1 MFGNIKMFSKWKIF
15 SVENILRNGK
25 HFLLFDCV
33 VKITSENYFSH
44 LVLDVKNLF
53 SKNVNPSQPPPPW
66 TSTTHLH
73 PHNIQIG
80 KREKNCYHYSVAI
93 TTHWKPT
100 TIHTKPTTTHQ
111 NATTHTTQK
120 PPKHHHPHHHH
131 NNKIRDQRKWK
142 LGTKPNWGLVEVR
155 EKKWDEREK
164 KLDQWHAMFNPA
176 LIGWRERERR

>member
-1 MFGNIKMFSKWKIF
+1 MSSIKLCLAICKMFSECKIF

-25 HFLLFDCV
+25 HFLLVDCV

-80 KREKNCYHYSVAI
+80 KREKTA
-93 TTHWKPT
+93 
-100 TIHTKPTTTHQ
+100 TTTLLPSPPTENPPPSTQNPPPPTKTPPPMPHKNHQ
-111 NATTHTTQK
+111 NTTTHTTTTT
-120 PPKHHHPHHHH
+120 
-131 NNKIRDQRKWK
+131 
-142 LGTKPNWGLVEVR
+142 TKSEIKENE
-155 EKKWDEREK
+155 
-164 KLDQWHAMFNPA
+164 N
-176 LIGWRERERR
+176 